1 MSLLSP
7 QVFPEFMRIGANAP
21 GNILGSTL
29 FNTLAVVGIA
39 GMFQPMTVAS
49 EVLSRDIPV
58 MAVLTVSLFAIGFG
72 FRVPDRINRIEG
84 MALLIFYVGY
94 FGYLVN
100 SVFMK

>member
-72 FRVPDRINRIEG
+72 FRVPGRINRIEG